1 MKGEYLGHNIRPG
14 EFYFKNNNADFTT
27 DKNGNTVE
35 HPKFLIAPETGY
47 VTIDP
52 CRCWWTIEQ
61 DKHIPGSASIAPAKR
76 SSFFGETET
85 TGIEEVETRIV
96 IDAIYDLNGHKI
108 DVKPED
114 LPQGLFIINGKKVLK
129 K

>member
-1 MKGEYLGHNIRPG
+1 MKGQYHGLNIQPG
-14 EFYFKNNNADFTT
+14 EVYFKNL
-27 DKNGNTVE
+27 DKDIVNGKE
-35 HPKFLIAPETGY
+35 HPKFLLAPETGY

-61 DKHIPGSASIAPAKR
+61 EGHISQNASTGLAKGSR
-76 SSFFGETET
+76 VFFDDTND
-85 TGIEEVETRIV
+85 IKEVETRFV
-96 IDAIYDLNGHKI
+96 IDGIYDLNGHKM
-108 DVKPED
+108 DVKQEE